1 HPRSAA
7 HCGPC
12 EGGPHLSGFSL
23 DSLLELPEA
32 FDDRSLYGSRHRR
45 ADPASPRRSPPR
57 SAGEESRLDRG
68 AGPSERADRT
78 QEADDELET
87 VLKVLLLSSEARVS
101 SGKGG
106 QVELLRAQASLVQP
120 RSNRES
126 ALDHKRSA
134 WARLASLLDRNPA
147 GPAGPTLPPSVL

>member
-1 HPRSAA
+1 RTDAARAEATFAETELAVKQREVQTPAASAY
-7 HCGPC
+7 
-12 EGGPHLSGFSL
+12 
-23 DSLLELPEA
+23 
-32 FDDRSLYGSRHRR
+32 FDLY
-45 ADPASPRRSPPR
+45 
-57 SAGEESRLDRG
+57 L
-68 AGPSERADRT
+68 ADRT

-101 SGKGG
+101 SGKAV
-106 QVELLRAQASLVQP
+106 QVELLRAQASPVQP